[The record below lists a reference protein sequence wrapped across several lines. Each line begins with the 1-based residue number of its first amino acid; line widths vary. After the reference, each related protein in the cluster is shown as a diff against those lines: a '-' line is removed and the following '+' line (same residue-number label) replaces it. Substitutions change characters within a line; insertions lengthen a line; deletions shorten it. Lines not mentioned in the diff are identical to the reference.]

1 MVAEGVTFAAE
12 AATDLGPYTQILNY
26 GILGLTALAL
36 FQGRLVPAKL
46 YEQALADR
54 DREHGELVALRTKVE
69 DQILPALVLSNEVM
83 ARLARRGNDAPLA

>member
-1 MVAEGVTFAAE
+1 MILAAST
-12 AATDLGPYTQILNY
+12 ATDLGPYTQILNY

-54 DREHGELVALRTKVE
+54 DREHGELVSLRQRTE
-69 DQILPALVLSNEVM
+69 EQLIPALIRATEIM
-83 ARLARRGNDAPLA
+83 TRIADRAT